1 MNGSFGCTTARTAD
15 VVDDKKSS
23 DKTKNLAKMQRKQV
37 VLFIIDLMCD
47 KRRPV
52 LVNERKHPNGTVCAI
67 RKESISRVRNEP
79 ISRFSWNFIFIFVLV
94 SGGSLRNLFLFHCVN
109 CMYCLQS
116 IQYATFLFSQLVCSP
131 RVPPVS
137 AGLYNIATLDLSFNV
152 FRRPIRMRIIRTST
166 LTLIAFNCPIKTN
179 AYNSIQLCSTTNTQ

>member
-79 ISRFSWNFIFIFVLV
+79 IRDFHGI
-94 SGGSLRNLFLFHCVN
+94 LFLF
-109 CMYCLQS
+109 
-116 IQYATFLFSQLVCSP
+116 LFWY
-131 RVPPVS
+131 R
-137 AGLYNIATLDLSFNV
+137 AGLFGIYFYFTVSIVCTVYNPYNMRHSCSASSSVLLV
-152 FRRPIRMRIIRTST
+152 FLQCRLAYTILRP
-166 LTLIAFNCPIKTN
+166 
-179 AYNSIQLCSTTNTQ
+179 